1 MSILVSETK
10 TEKKPFP
17 KYKQSPYQSKPK
29 VGKNDVKEIN
39 SVIAQELAEKFKE
52 YRELVQARKLKEA
65 KSRKEPEVYHHFK
78 K

>member
-17 KYKQSPYQSKPK
+17 KYKQSPYQPKPK
-29 VGKNDVKEIN
+29 ADKKDVKEIN
-39 SVIAQELAEKFKE
+39 SVIAQELAQKFKE